1 MRGDASARPRWD
13 CRGKY
18 RVRLDRYSTDDDNTA
33 LRMRGSR
40 SKSPRQRRMLS
51 DGVYDQLKADIITG
65 ALKPGHCFSETE
77 LARRFHVSRTPIREA
92 CTLLEKEGLL
102 QSIPYK
108 GYLVPP
114 ITFEDLQKL
123 YQVQLIVESACA
135 ELAARTVDP
144 ERLNVLEHLCRASY
158 TFEDRRSYFEFIH
171 ANFRFH
177 ALIAE
182 ATGNDLL
189 VEIVLDVENKLQRFF
204 YHTIGLGAYGP
215 MLVAEHTAIVRAL
228 RDGDPQQARRAMEQ
242 HIQNTRERTSRLFLT

>member
-108 GYLVPP
+108 GYLVSPDH
-114 ITFEDLQKL
+114 F
-123 YQVQLIVESACA
+123 
-135 ELAARTVDP
+135 
-144 ERLNVLEHLCRASY
+144 
-158 TFEDRRSYFEFIH
+158 
-171 ANFRFH
+171 
-177 ALIAE
+177 
-182 ATGNDLL
+182 
-189 VEIVLDVENKLQRFF
+189 
-204 YHTIGLGAYGP
+204 
-215 MLVAEHTAIVRAL
+215 
-228 RDGDPQQARRAMEQ
+228 
-242 HIQNTRERTSRLFLT
+242 